1 MLLTSILNGV
11 YPSGST
17 LPNARNLSAEISATR
32 PTLRETLQRLAN
44 EGWIRIQHGKPTAVN
59 DFWGKA
65 RFVSRT
71 YYQKLSRVIE
81 QGDKNVEKIVKN
93 TMQQSIAIWQA
104 AKSKKGDIPCGAG
117 MDGGIQI
124 SK

>member
-44 EGWIRIQHGKPTAVN
+44 EGWIRIQHGKPTVVN
-59 DFWGKA
+59 DFWEKA

-104 AKSKKGDIPCGAG
+104 AKSKKGDIPCGVG
-117 MDGGIQI
+117 TDGGIQI